1 VVVEHRSIGLLEN
14 PKIQESIDPFNPNR
28 NEQYTTMKIPFSY
41 SFRSLWTRR
50 LTTTLTL
57 LGVAL
62 VVFVFVASL
71 MLSEGLRQT
80 LVATGVD
87 DNAIIIRR
95 SSQAEVQSVVT
106 REQANIIKTQPE
118 VAVNSDGKPWVTSDV
133 VVLISLPKRSNNE
146 PTNVVVRG
154 ISPEG
159 LELRSQQVKLVAG
172 RMFGTGLQELIVGK
186 SLQQR
191 FQNCDINSTLRM
203 GGTDWKI
210 VGIFDGGRT
219 GFDSEIWGDVE
230 VIMPAWRRPA
240 FSSVTVRLRD
250 LKEFEAL
257 QQRLENDQRMVV
269 DVKREKQ
276 YYDEQSKFMSIFINV
291 LGTVVT
297 FIFSFGAMIGAM
309 ITMYAAVSNRTQEIG
324 TMRALG
330 FRRRSV
336 LGAFLVE
343 SVFLGVLG
351 GVAGI
356 ALSSLLQFLTIST
369 TNWNT
374 FSELAFSFKLSPFI
388 VVQALIFSVIMG
400 LVGGFL
406 PAVRASRLKIVEALR
421 TE

>member
-1 VVVEHRSIGLLEN
+1 
-14 PKIQESIDPFNPNR
+14 
-28 NEQYTTMKIPFSY
+28 MKIPLSY
-41 SFRSLWTRR
+41 SFRNLWTRR
-50 LTTTLTL
+50 MTTVLTL
-57 LGVAL
+57 SGVAL

-80 LVATGVD
+80 LVSTGVD
-87 DNAIIIRR
+87 ENAIVIRR
-95 SSQAEVQSVVT
+95 ASQAEVQSSID

-118 VAVNSDGKPWVTSDV
+118 VALDNNGKPQSASDV

-154 ISPEG
+154 TSPEG
-159 LELRSQQVKLVAG
+159 LNLRAQQVKLVEG
-172 RMFGTGLQELIVGK
+172 RMFEPGLQELIVGK

-191 FQNCDINSTLRM
+191 FQNCDIGSTLRM

-210 VGIFDGGRT
+210 VGVFDGGRT

-230 VIMPAWRRPA
+230 VIMPAWRRPV

-250 LKEFEAL
+250 VNQFEAL
-257 QQRLENDQRMVV
+257 RQRLESDPRMVV

-276 YYDEQSKFMSIFINV
+276 YYDEQSKFMAIFINV
-291 LGTVVT
+291 LGTIVT

-324 TMRALG
+324 TLRALG

-336 LGAFLVE
+336 LGSFLIE
-343 SVFLGVLG
+343 SVLLAVLG
-351 GVAGI
+351 GIVGLL
-356 ALSSLLQFLTIST
+356 LSSLLQFVSIST

-388 VVQALIFSVIMG
+388 VVQALIFSLIMG
-400 LVGGFL
+400 FVGGFL
-406 PAVRASRLKIVEALR
+406 PSVRASRLKIVEALR

>member
-1 VVVEHRSIGLLEN
+1 
-14 PKIQESIDPFNPNR
+14 
-28 NEQYTTMKIPFSY
+28 MKIPLSY
-41 SFRSLWTRR
+41 SFRNLWTRR
-50 LTTTLTL
+50 MTTVLTL
-57 LGVAL
+57 SGVAL

-80 LVATGVD
+80 LVSTGVD
-87 DNAIIIRR
+87 ENAIVIRR
-95 SSQAEVQSVVT
+95 ASQAEVQSSID

-118 VAVNSDGKPWVTSDV
+118 VALDNNGKPQSASDV

-154 ISPEG
+154 TSPEG
-159 LELRSQQVKLVAG
+159 LSLRAQQVKLAEG
-172 RMFGTGLQELIVGK
+172 RMFEPGLQELIVGK

-191 FQNCDINSTLRM
+191 FQNCDIGSSLRM

-210 VGIFDGGRT
+210 VGVFDGGRT
-219 GFDSEIWGDVE
+219 GFDSEIWGDAE
-230 VIMPAWRRPA
+230 VIMPAWRRPV

-250 LKEFEAL
+250 ANQFEAL
-257 QQRLENDQRMVV
+257 RQRLESDPRMVV

-276 YYDEQSKFMSIFINV
+276 YYDEQSKFMAIFINV
-291 LGTVVT
+291 LGTIVT

-324 TMRALG
+324 TLRALG

-336 LGAFLVE
+336 LTSFLIE
-343 SVFLGVLG
+343 SVLLAVLG
-351 GVAGI
+351 GIVGLL
-356 ALSSLLQFLTIST
+356 LSSLLQFVSIST

-388 VVQALIFSVIMG
+388 VVQALIFSLIMG
-400 LVGGFL
+400 FVGGFL
-406 PAVRASRLKIVEALR
+406 PSVRASRLKIVEALR

>member
-1 VVVEHRSIGLLEN
+1 
-14 PKIQESIDPFNPNR
+14 
-28 NEQYTTMKIPFSY
+28 MKIPFSY
-41 SFRSLWTRR
+41 SFRNLWTRR

-95 SSQAEVQSVVT
+95 SSQAEVQSAVT
-106 REQANIIKTQPE
+106 RDQANIIKTQPE
-118 VAVNSDGKPWVTSDV
+118 VAVNSEGKPWVTNDV

-159 LELRSQQVKLVAG
+159 LELRSQQVKLASG
-172 RMFGTGLQELIVGK
+172 RMFGPGLQELIVGK

-191 FQNCDINSTLRM
+191 FKNCDINSTLRM

-240 FSSVTVRLRD
+240 FSSVTVRLRNA
-250 LKEFEAL
+250 KEFEAL
-257 QQRLENDQRMVV
+257 RQRLESDQRMVV

-343 SVFLGVLG
+343 SIFLGVLG

-388 VVQALIFSVIMG
+388 VMQALIFSVIMG
-400 LVGGFL
+400 VVGGFL

>member
-1 VVVEHRSIGLLEN
+1 
-14 PKIQESIDPFNPNR
+14 
-28 NEQYTTMKIPFSY
+28 MKLPLSY
-41 SFRSLWTRR
+41 SFRNLWTRR

-71 MLSEGLRQT
+71 MLAEGLRQT

-95 SSQAEVQSVVT
+95 SSQAEVQSAVG
-106 REQANIIKTQPE
+106 REETNIIKTQPE
-118 VAVNSDGKPWVTSDV
+118 VATNGDGKPWATSDV
-133 VVLISLPKRSNNE
+133 VVLISLPKRGNNE

-172 RMFGTGLQELIVGK
+172 RMFGTGLQELIIGK
-186 SLQQR
+186 SIQQR
-191 FQNCDINSTLRM
+191 FQNCDINGTLRM

-230 VIMPAWRRPA
+230 VIMPAWRRPV

-250 LKEFEAL
+250 PNSFEAFR
-257 QQRLENDQRMVV
+257 QKLENDRRMVV

-276 YYDEQSKFMSIFINV
+276 YYDEQSKFMSMFINV

-336 LGAFLVE
+336 LGAFLIE

-351 GVAGI
+351 GIIGL
-356 ALSSLLQFLTIST
+356 ALSTLLQFLTIST

-374 FSELAFSFKLSPFI
+374 FSELAFSFTLSPAI
-388 VVQALIFSVIMG
+388 VGKALIFSLLMG

-406 PAVRASRLKIVEALR
+406 PAVRASRMKIVEALR
-421 TE
+421 TA

>member
-1 VVVEHRSIGLLEN
+1 
-14 PKIQESIDPFNPNR
+14 
-28 NEQYTTMKIPFSY
+28 MKIPLSY
-41 SFRSLWTRR
+41 SFRNLWTRR
-50 LTTTLTL
+50 MTTVLTL
-57 LGVAL
+57 SGVAL

-80 LVATGVD
+80 LVSTGVD
-87 DNAIIIRR
+87 ENAIVIRR
-95 SSQAEVQSVVT
+95 ASQAEVQSSID

-118 VAVNSDGKPWVTSDV
+118 VALDNNGKPQSASDV

-154 ISPEG
+154 TSPEG
-159 LELRSQQVKLVAG
+159 LSLRAQQVKLVEG
-172 RMFGTGLQELIVGK
+172 RMFEQGLQELIVGR

-191 FQNCDINSTLRM
+191 FQNCDIGSTLRM

-210 VGIFDGGRT
+210 VGVFDGGRT
-219 GFDSEIWGDVE
+219 GFDSEIWGDAE
-230 VIMPAWRRPA
+230 VIMPAWRRPV

-250 LKEFEAL
+250 ANQFEAL
-257 QQRLENDQRMVV
+257 RQRLESDPRMVV

-276 YYDEQSKFMSIFINV
+276 YYDEQSKFMAIFINV
-291 LGTVVT
+291 LGTIVT

-324 TMRALG
+324 TLRALG

-336 LGAFLVE
+336 LTSFLIE
-343 SVFLGVLG
+343 SVLLAVLG
-351 GVAGI
+351 GIVGLL
-356 ALSSLLQFLTIST
+356 LSSLLQFVSIST

-388 VVQALIFSVIMG
+388 VVQALIFSLIMG
-400 LVGGFL
+400 FVGGFL
-406 PAVRASRLKIVEALR
+406 PSVRASRLKIVEALR

>member
-1 VVVEHRSIGLLEN
+1 
-14 PKIQESIDPFNPNR
+14 
-28 NEQYTTMKIPFSY
+28 MKIPLSY
-41 SFRSLWTRR
+41 SFRNLWTRR
-50 LTTTLTL
+50 MTTVLTL
-57 LGVAL
+57 SGVAL

-80 LVATGVD
+80 LVSTGVD
-87 DNAIIIRR
+87 ENAIVIRR
-95 SSQAEVQSVVT
+95 ASQAEVQSSID

-118 VAVNSDGKPWVTSDV
+118 VALDNNGKPQSASDV

-154 ISPEG
+154 TSPEG
-159 LELRSQQVKLVAG
+159 LNLRAQQVKLVEG
-172 RMFGTGLQELIVGK
+172 RMFEQGLQELIVGK

-191 FQNCDINSTLRM
+191 FQNCDIGNTLRM

-210 VGIFDGGRT
+210 VGVFDGGRT

-230 VIMPAWRRPA
+230 VIMPAWRRPV

-250 LKEFEAL
+250 VNQFEAL
-257 QQRLENDQRMVV
+257 RQRLESDPRMVV

-276 YYDEQSKFMSIFINV
+276 YYDEQSKFMAIFINV
-291 LGTVVT
+291 LGTIVT

-324 TMRALG
+324 TLRAVG

-336 LGAFLVE
+336 LGSFLIE
-343 SVFLGVLG
+343 SVLLAVLG
-351 GVAGI
+351 GIVGLL
-356 ALSSLLQFLTIST
+356 LSSLLQFVSIST

-388 VVQALIFSVIMG
+388 VVQALIFSLIMG
-400 LVGGFL
+400 FVGGFL
-406 PAVRASRLKIVEALR
+406 PSVRASRLKIVEALR

>member
-1 VVVEHRSIGLLEN
+1 
-14 PKIQESIDPFNPNR
+14 
-28 NEQYTTMKIPFSY
+28 MKIPLSY
-41 SFRSLWTRR
+41 SFRNLWTRR
-50 LTTTLTL
+50 MTTILTL

-87 DNAIIIRR
+87 ENAIVIRR
-95 SSQAEVQSVVT
+95 ASQAEVQSSID

-118 VAVNSDGKPWVTSDV
+118 VALDNNGKPQSTSDV
-133 VVLISLPKRSNNE
+133 VVLIVLPKRGSNE

-154 ISPEG
+154 TSPEG
-159 LELRSQQVKLVAG
+159 LNMRAEQVKIVDG
-172 RMFGTGLQELIVGK
+172 EMFTPGLQELIVGQ

-191 FQNCDINSTLRM
+191 FQNCEIGGTLRM
-203 GGTDWKI
+203 GGTDWKV
-210 VGIFDGGRT
+210 VGVFDGSRT
-219 GFDSEIWGDVE
+219 GFDSEIWGDAE
-230 VIMPAWRRPA
+230 VIMPAWRRPV

-250 LKEFEAL
+250 VNQFEAL
-257 QQRLENDQRMVV
+257 RQRLESDPRMVV

-276 YYDEQSKFMSIFINV
+276 YYDEQSKFMAIFINV

-324 TMRALG
+324 TLRAVG

-336 LGAFLVE
+336 LGSFLIE
-343 SVFLGVLG
+343 SVLLAVLG
-351 GVAGI
+351 GIAGLL
-356 ALSSLLQFLTIST
+356 LSSLLQFVSIST
-369 TNWNT
+369 MNWNT

-388 VVQALIFSVIMG
+388 VMQALIFSLIMG
-400 LVGGFL
+400 FVGGFL

>member
-1 VVVEHRSIGLLEN
+1 
-14 PKIQESIDPFNPNR
+14 
-28 NEQYTTMKIPFSY
+28 MKIPLSY
-41 SFRSLWTRR
+41 SFRNLWTRR
-50 LTTTLTL
+50 MTTVLTL
-57 LGVAL
+57 SGVAL

-80 LVATGVD
+80 LVSTGVD
-87 DNAIIIRR
+87 ENAIVIRR
-95 SSQAEVQSVVT
+95 ASQAEVQSSID

-118 VAVNSDGKPWVTSDV
+118 VALDNNGKPQSASDV

-154 ISPEG
+154 TSPEG
-159 LELRSQQVKLVAG
+159 LNLRAQQVKLVEG
-172 RMFGTGLQELIVGK
+172 RMFEQGLQELIVGK

-191 FQNCDINSTLRM
+191 FQNCDIGSTLRM
-203 GGTDWKI
+203 GGTDWKV
-210 VGIFDGGRT
+210 VGVFDGGRT

-230 VIMPAWRRPA
+230 VIMPAWRRPV

-250 LKEFEAL
+250 VNQFEAL
-257 QQRLENDQRMVV
+257 RQRLESDPRMVV

-276 YYDEQSKFMSIFINV
+276 YYDEQSKFMAIFINV
-291 LGTVVT
+291 LGTIVT

-324 TMRALG
+324 TLRALG

-336 LGAFLVE
+336 LTSFLIE
-343 SVFLGVLG
+343 SVLLAVLG
-351 GVAGI
+351 GIVGLL
-356 ALSSLLQFLTIST
+356 LSSLLQFVSIST

-388 VVQALIFSVIMG
+388 VVQALIFSLIMG
-400 LVGGFL
+400 FVGGFL
-406 PAVRASRLKIVEALR
+406 PSVRASRLKIVEALR

>member
-1 VVVEHRSIGLLEN
+1 
-14 PKIQESIDPFNPNR
+14 
-28 NEQYTTMKIPFSY
+28 MKLPLSY
-41 SFRSLWTRR
+41 SFRNLWTRR

-71 MLSEGLRQT
+71 MLAEGLRQT

-87 DNAIIIRR
+87 ANAIIIRR
-95 SSQAEVQSVVT
+95 SSQAEVQSAVG
-106 REQANIIKTQPE
+106 REETNIIKTQSE
-118 VAVNSDGKPWVTSDV
+118 VATNGDGKPWATSDV
-133 VVLISLPKRSNNE
+133 VVLISLPKRGNNE

-172 RMFGTGLQELIVGK
+172 RMFGTGLQELIIGK
-186 SLQQR
+186 SIQQR
-191 FQNCDINSTLRM
+191 FQNCDINGTLRM

-230 VIMPAWRRPA
+230 VIMPAWRRPV

-250 LKEFEAL
+250 PNSFEAFR
-257 QQRLENDQRMVV
+257 QKLENDRRMVV

-336 LGAFLVE
+336 LGAFLIE

-351 GVAGI
+351 GIIGL
-356 ALSSLLQFLTIST
+356 ALSTLLQFLTIST

-374 FSELAFSFKLSPFI
+374 FSELAFSFTLSPAI
-388 VVQALIFSVIMG
+388 VGKALIFSLLMG

-406 PAVRASRLKIVEALR
+406 PAVRASRMKIVEALR
-421 TE
+421 TA

>member
-1 VVVEHRSIGLLEN
+1 
-14 PKIQESIDPFNPNR
+14 
-28 NEQYTTMKIPFSY
+28 MKIPLSY
-41 SFRSLWTRR
+41 SFRNLWTRR
-50 LTTTLTL
+50 MTTVLTL
-57 LGVAL
+57 SGVAL

-80 LVATGVD
+80 LVSTGVD
-87 DNAIIIRR
+87 ENAIVIRR
-95 SSQAEVQSVVT
+95 ASQAEVQSSID

-118 VAVNSDGKPWVTSDV
+118 VALDNNGKPQSASDV

-154 ISPEG
+154 TSPEG
-159 LELRSQQVKLVAG
+159 LNLRAQQVKLVEG
-172 RMFGTGLQELIVGK
+172 RMFEPGLQELIVGK

-191 FQNCDINSTLRM
+191 FQNCDIGSTLRM

-210 VGIFDGGRT
+210 VGVFDGGRT

-230 VIMPAWRRPA
+230 VIMPAWRRPV
-240 FSSVTVRLRD
+240 FSSITVRLRD
-250 LKEFEAL
+250 VNQFEAL
-257 QQRLENDQRMVV
+257 RQRLESDPRMVV

-276 YYDEQSKFMSIFINV
+276 YYDEQSKFMAIFINV
-291 LGTVVT
+291 LGTIVT

-324 TMRALG
+324 TLRAVG

-336 LGAFLVE
+336 LGSFLIE
-343 SVFLGVLG
+343 SVLLAVLG
-351 GVAGI
+351 GIVGLL
-356 ALSSLLQFLTIST
+356 LSSLLQFVSIST

-374 FSELAFSFKLSPFI
+374 FSELAFSFKLSPVI
-388 VVQALIFSVIMG
+388 VVQALIFSLIMG
-400 LVGGFL
+400 FVGGFL
-406 PAVRASRLKIVEALR
+406 PSVRASRLKIVEALR

>member
-1 VVVEHRSIGLLEN
+1 
-14 PKIQESIDPFNPNR
+14 
-28 NEQYTTMKIPFSY
+28 MKIPFSY
-41 SFRSLWTRR
+41 SFRNLWTRR

-80 LVATGVD
+80 LVSTGVD
-87 DNAIIIRR
+87 NNAIIIRR
-95 SSQAEVQSVVT
+95 SSQAEVQSAVG
-106 REQANIIKTQPE
+106 REEANIIKTQPE
-118 VAVNSDGKPWVTSDV
+118 VATNSEGKPWVTSDV
-133 VVLISLPKRSNNE
+133 VVLISLPKRDTNE

-154 ISPEG
+154 VSPEG
-159 LELRSQQVKLVAG
+159 LELRSQQVKLVSG

-186 SLQQR
+186 SIQQR
-191 FQNCDINSTLRM
+191 FQNCDINGTLRM
-203 GGTDWKI
+203 GGADWKI

-230 VIMPAWRRPA
+230 VIMPAWRRSA

-250 LKEFEAL
+250 PNAFEGLK
-257 QQRLENDQRMVV
+257 QRLENDQRMVV

-343 SVFLGVLG
+343 SVFLGVIG
-351 GVAGI
+351 GIAGI

-374 FSELAFSFKLSPFI
+374 FSELAFSFELSPTI
-388 VVQALIFSVIMG
+388 VSQALIFSVLMG

>member
-1 VVVEHRSIGLLEN
+1 
-14 PKIQESIDPFNPNR
+14 
-28 NEQYTTMKIPFSY
+28 MKIPLSY
-41 SFRSLWTRR
+41 SFRNLWTRR
-50 LTTTLTL
+50 MTTVLTL
-57 LGVAL
+57 SGVAL

-80 LVATGVD
+80 LVSTGVD
-87 DNAIIIRR
+87 ENAIVIRR
-95 SSQAEVQSVVT
+95 ASQAEVQSSID

-118 VAVNSDGKPWVTSDV
+118 VALDDNGKPQSASDV

-154 ISPEG
+154 TSPEG
-159 LELRSQQVKLVAG
+159 LSLRAQQVKLVEG
-172 RMFGTGLQELIVGK
+172 RMFEQGLQELIVGR

-191 FQNCDINSTLRM
+191 FQNCDIGSTLRM

-210 VGIFDGGRT
+210 VGVFDGGRT
-219 GFDSEIWGDVE
+219 GFDSEIWGDAE
-230 VIMPAWRRPA
+230 VIMPAWRRPV

-250 LKEFEAL
+250 ANQFEAL
-257 QQRLENDQRMVV
+257 RQRLESDPRMVV

-276 YYDEQSKFMSIFINV
+276 YYDEQSKFMAIFINV
-291 LGTVVT
+291 LGTIVT

-324 TMRALG
+324 TLRAVG

-336 LGAFLVE
+336 LGSFLIE
-343 SVFLGVLG
+343 SVLLAVLG
-351 GVAGI
+351 GILGLL
-356 ALSSLLQFLTIST
+356 LSSLLQFVSIST

-388 VVQALIFSVIMG
+388 VVQALIFSLIMG
-400 LVGGFL
+400 FVGGFL

>member
-1 VVVEHRSIGLLEN
+1 
-14 PKIQESIDPFNPNR
+14 
-28 NEQYTTMKIPFSY
+28 MKIPLSY
-41 SFRSLWTRR
+41 SFRNLWTRR
-50 LTTTLTL
+50 LTTILTL
-57 LGVAL
+57 SGVAL
-62 VVFVFVASL
+62 VVFVFVAAL

-87 DNAIIIRR
+87 DNAIVIRR
-95 SSQAEVQSVVT
+95 ASQAEVQSAIA
-106 REQANIIKTQPE
+106 RDQANIIKTQPE
-118 VAVNSDGKPWVTSDV
+118 VALDSNGKPQSTSDV

-154 ISPEG
+154 TSPEG
-159 LELRSQQVKLVAG
+159 LSLRAQQVKLVEG
-172 RMFGTGLQELIVGK
+172 RMFAPGLQELIVGK

-191 FQNCDINSTLRM
+191 FQNCEIGSTLRM
-203 GGTDWKI
+203 GGTDWQV
-210 VGIFDGGRT
+210 VGVFDGGRT
-219 GFDSEIWGDVE
+219 GFDSEIWGDAE
-230 VIMPAWRRPA
+230 VIMPAWRRQM

-250 LKEFEAL
+250 PQQFEAL
-257 QQRLENDQRMVV
+257 RQRLESDPRMVV

-276 YYDEQSKFMSIFINV
+276 YYDEQSKFMAIFINV

-324 TMRALG
+324 TLRAVG

-336 LGAFLVE
+336 LSAFLIE
-343 SVFLGVLG
+343 SVLLAVLG
-351 GVAGI
+351 GIVGLL
-356 ALSSLLQFLTIST
+356 LSSLLQFISIST

-388 VVQALIFSVIMG
+388 VMQALIFSLLMG

>member
-1 VVVEHRSIGLLEN
+1 
-14 PKIQESIDPFNPNR
+14 
-28 NEQYTTMKIPFSY
+28 MKIPFSY
-41 SFRSLWTRR
+41 SFRNLWTRR

-71 MLSEGLRQT
+71 MLAEGLRET

-95 SSQAEVQSVVT
+95 SSQAEVQSAVT
-106 REQANIIKTQPE
+106 REQANIVKTQPE
-118 VAVNSDGKPWVTSDV
+118 VAVNSDGKPWATSDV
-133 VVLISLPKRSNNE
+133 VVLISLPKRGNNE

-154 ISPEG
+154 VSPEA

-172 RMFGTGLQELIVGK
+172 RMFGTGLQELIIGK
-186 SLQQR
+186 SIQQR
-191 FQNCDINSTLRM
+191 FQNCDINGTLRM

-250 LKEFEAL
+250 PKEFEAL
-257 QQRLENDQRMVV
+257 KQRLESDQRLVV

-343 SVFLGVLG
+343 SVFLGVVG

-388 VVQALIFSVIMG
+388 VFQALIFSVIMG

>member
-1 VVVEHRSIGLLEN
+1 
-14 PKIQESIDPFNPNR
+14 
-28 NEQYTTMKIPFSY
+28 MKIPFSY
-41 SFRSLWTRR
+41 SFRNLWTRR

-87 DNAIIIRR
+87 ENAIIIRR

-118 VAVNSDGKPWVTSDV
+118 VAVNSEGKPWVTSDV

-154 ISPEG
+154 IAPEG

-191 FQNCDINSTLRM
+191 FQNCDINGTLRM

-240 FSSVTVRLRD
+240 FSSVSVRLRD
-250 LKEFEAL
+250 PKEFEAL
-257 QQRLENDQRMVV
+257 KQRLENDQRMVV

-343 SVFLGVLG
+343 SVFLGILG
-351 GVAGI
+351 GIAGI
-356 ALSSLLQFLTIST
+356 ALSSLLQFITIST

>member
-1 VVVEHRSIGLLEN
+1 
-14 PKIQESIDPFNPNR
+14 
-28 NEQYTTMKIPFSY
+28 MKIPFSY
-41 SFRSLWTRR
+41 SFRNLWTRR

-87 DNAIIIRR
+87 ENAIIIRR
-95 SSQAEVQSVVT
+95 SSQAEVQSSIG
-106 REQANIIKTQPE
+106 REDANIIKTQPE
-118 VAVNSDGKPWVTSDV
+118 VATNSEGKPWATSDV
-133 VVLISLPKRSNNE
+133 VVLISLPKRDNNE

-186 SLQQR
+186 SIQQR
-191 FQNCDINSTLRM
+191 FQNCDINGTLRM

-230 VIMPAWRRPA
+230 VIMPAWRRPV

-250 LKEFEAL
+250 PNSFEAVR
-257 QQRLENDQRMVV
+257 QRLENDRRMVV
-269 DVKREKQ
+269 EVKREKQ

-343 SVFLGVLG
+343 SVILGMVG
-351 GVAGI
+351 GIAGL

-374 FSELAFSFKLSPFI
+374 FSELAFSFKLSPTI
-388 VVQALIFSVIMG
+388 VGQALIFSVLMG